1 MVSNEC
7 LLALIG
13 NHGSNLSIVL
23 HMKLEK
29 KCGSMVPNQFPLVTD
44 WEVWIQKKKSRACVY
59 SVYPKIMNHGS
70 MGPHFP
76 ISTSRAN
83 SASKSLVWIGRQGRR
98 DVRIKIAQSLLR
110 NSRTLFCLF
119 WHFLKRRI

>member
-76 ISTSRAN
+76 ISTEKTVHKIQKIDVNFGFGIDRREKTA
-83 SASKSLVWIGRQGRR
+83 LVN
-98 DVRIKIAQSLLR
+98 K
-110 NSRTLFCLF
+110 
-119 WHFLKRRI
+119 